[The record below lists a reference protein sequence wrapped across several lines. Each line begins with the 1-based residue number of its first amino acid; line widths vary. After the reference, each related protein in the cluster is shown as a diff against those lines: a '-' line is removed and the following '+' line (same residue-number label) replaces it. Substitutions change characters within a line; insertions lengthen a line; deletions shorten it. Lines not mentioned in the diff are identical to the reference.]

1 MLEQFFPALRKSD
14 PAGRFPSP
22 FEAMERMMREP
33 FPGFANMKD
42 ITPSVDVKETD
53 AEVLVSAE
61 LPGVDPKDVE
71 LTLDNGVLTI
81 RGRKSETSEQKEGET
96 VLSREIRYG
105 SFTRSLAM
113 PAGVLADKASAS
125 FDKGVLKITIPK
137 SEDAKPTRV
146 PIES

>member
-1 MLEQFFPALRKSD
+1 MLEQLFPALRKSA
-14 PAGRFPSP
+14 PVGRFPSP
-22 FEAMERMMREP
+22 FEAMERMMRDP

-81 RGRKSETSEQKEGET
+81 RGQKTEKSEQKEGET

-113 PAGVLADKASAS
+113 PAGVQADKASAS